1 MKNGRFNSL
10 TALATEL
17 ERRAEAKRDYVAD
30 TRHVNA
36 EVVGDAVKLNIG
48 TFGQF
53 DINDLAHRQIGEA
66 TNVPAVYY
74 DKMRKEAPDLLA
86 ANVNRWFR
94 QDAAKKTIRILDG
107 NVRAVLSDRFNT
119 GIEHEDMAARIL
131 PVLIKH
137 DLDIMSADLTERRMY
152 IKVVNKS
159 VSRDLAKIG
168 GAFGDGKHNILRTVS
183 PALTISNSE
192 VGMGAASILG
202 GVYDGF
208 CSNLATFGERSVRKY
223 HVGGRQSVGEDVYA
237 LLTDET
243 RRKTDEATL
252 AQMADVVA
260 AAFERARFDSLV
272 DKIEGTASDRIE
284 GDPVKAVSF
293 ASKKFGL
300 TEGEGKDVLR
310 HLIEGATL
318 SRFGLYNAITRA
330 SQDVADYDRA
340 TELERLGG
348 RIIELPD
355 TEWKVIREAA

>member
-30 TRHVNA
+30 TRHVVA
-36 EVVGDAVKLNIG
+36 EVSEDKVKLAVGDE
-48 TFGQF
+48 QF

-74 DKMRKEAPDLLA
+74 DKMRKDAPDLLA
-86 ANVNRWFR
+86 TNINRWLK
-94 QDAAKKTIRILDG
+94 QEHAKKTIRILDG
-107 NVRAVLSDRFNT
+107 NVRAFLSDKYKP
-119 GIEHEDMAARIL
+119 IENEDMAARIL
-131 PVLIKH
+131 PVLLER

-223 HVGGRQSVGEDVYA
+223 HVGAKHDLGEDVYA

>member
-30 TRHVNA
+30 TRHVVA
-36 EVVGDAVKLNIG
+36 EVSEDKVKLAVGDE
-48 TFGQF
+48 QF

-74 DKMRKEAPDLLA
+74 DKMRKDAPDLLA
-86 ANVNRWFR
+86 TNINRWLK
-94 QDAAKKTIRILDG
+94 QEHAKKTIRILDG
-107 NVRAVLSDRFNT
+107 NVRAFLSDKYKP
-119 GIEHEDMAARIL
+119 IENEDMAARIL
-131 PVLIKH
+131 PVLLER

-223 HVGGRQSVGEDVYA
+223 HVGAKHDLGEDVYA

-272 DKIEGTASDRIE
+272 DKIEGTAADRIE

>member
-17 ERRAEAKRDYVAD
+17 ERRAEAKKDYVAD
-30 TRHVNA
+30 TRHVVA
-36 EVVGDAVKLNIG
+36 EVIGDAVTLAVGNEQ
-48 TFGQF
+48 FG
-53 DINDLAHRQIGEA
+53 INDLAHRQIGEA
-66 TNVPAVYY
+66 TNVPAGYY
-74 DKMRKEAPDLLA
+74 DKMRKDAPDLLA
-86 ANVNRWFR
+86 TNINRWLK
-94 QDAAKKTIRILDG
+94 QEHAKKTIRILDG
-107 NVRAVLSDRFNT
+107 NVRAFLSDKYKP
-119 GIEHEDMAARIL
+119 IENEDMAARIL
-131 PVLIKH
+131 PVLLER

-223 HVGGRQSVGEDVYA
+223 HVGAKHDLGEDVYA

-272 DKIEGTASDRIE
+272 DKIEGTAADRIE